1 MTQFIEFT
9 TDDKSTFL
17 VETDEKDLGSQGG
30 IAKAGFVE
38 EGIAK
43 AQTLFENA
51 VDHVI
56 QSNAKAFLKSVR
68 NLSAQDQPESVEITF
83 ALKVTGEVGNAAIAK
98 GTGEANYLVK
108 LTWKREVRGSLGT

>member
-9 TDDKSTFL
+9 TDDGSTFL

-30 IAKAGFVE
+30 IEKAGLVE

-43 AQTLFENA
+43 AQTLFEKA

-56 QSNAKAFLKSVR
+56 QSNAKAFLTSVR
-68 NLSAQDQPESVEITF
+68 SLSTQDQPESMEITF
-83 ALKVTGEVGNAAIAK
+83 ALKVTGEAGNAAIAK
-98 GTGEANYLVK
+98 GTGEANYVVT
-108 LTWKREVRGSLGT
+108 LTWKREGRGSVGT

>member
-9 TDDKSTFL
+9 TVDKDSFL
-17 VETDEKDLGSQGG
+17 VEIDEKDLGSQGG
-30 IAKAGFVE
+30 LEKAGFVE

-43 AQTLFENA
+43 AQTLFEKA
-51 VDHVI
+51 VDQVI

-68 NLSAQDQPESVEITF
+68 NLSTQDQPESVEITF

-98 GTGEANYLVK
+98 GTGEANYILK
-108 LTWKREVRGSLGT
+108 LTWKQQTKDTQ